1 MFVFLFFIINFQT
14 SLSFF
19 SMFKTSTP
27 SLISITIYLCI
38 VKLNISP
45 SNIILFLT
53 GFLHDILNGNNL
65 GITSIFFLLLKYLTE
80 RIVLDKIHKKNQ
92 DEWVYFTI
100 IFTLVFSIA
109 YLLNLIINLSV
120 PQLSPVFFHVGVTL
134 ILFPVINFGINIFS
148 FVTRLIKS

>member
-38 VKLNISP
+38 VRLNISP

-53 GFLHDILNGNNL
+53 GFLHDIMNGNNL
-65 GITSIFFLLLKYLTE
+65 GITSIFFLLLKYFTE
-80 RIVLDKIHKKNQ
+80 GIVLDKINTKNQ
-92 DEWVYFTI
+92 DEWIYFTM
-100 IFTLVFSIA
+100 IFTFVFSIV

-134 ILFPVINFGINIFS
+134 ILFPIINFGINIFS

>member
-38 VKLNISP
+38 VRLNISP

-80 RIVLDKIHKKNQ
+80 GIVLDKIHKKNQ
-92 DEWVYFTI
+92 DEWVYFTM

-134 ILFPVINFGINIFS
+134 ILFPIINFGINIFS

>member
-38 VKLNISP
+38 VRLNISP

-53 GFLHDILNGNNL
+53 GFLHDIMNGNNL
-65 GITSIFFLLLKYLTE
+65 GITSIFFLLLKYFTE
-80 RIVLDKIHKKNQ
+80 GIVLDKVNTKNQ
-92 DEWVYFTI
+92 DEWIYFTM
-100 IFTLVFSIA
+100 IFTFVFSIT

-134 ILFPVINFGINIFS
+134 ILFPIINFGINIFS